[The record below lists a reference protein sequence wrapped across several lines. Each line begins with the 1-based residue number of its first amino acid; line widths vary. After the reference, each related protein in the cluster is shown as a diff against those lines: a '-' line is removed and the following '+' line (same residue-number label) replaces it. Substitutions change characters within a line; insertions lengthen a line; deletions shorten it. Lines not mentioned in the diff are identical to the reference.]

1 MVIKRSELASTDF
14 SDIATGERISA
25 VHPGEVLRAEF
36 LDPRGM
42 SVNALALALRVPAPR
57 INDVVRC
64 KRGVSTETALRLA
77 RYFGTSALFWMNL
90 QIAYDLRVVTEASG
104 AQIEREIEPLPLR
117 ERPKPPKTQAA
128 QARAAALATSAAQ
141 RVSRNTARSEPQ
153 GNEPRGSKPRGS
165 AAGSTR
171 RSTIT
176 SSRKA

>member
-14 SDIATGERISA
+14 SDIATGERITA

-57 INDVVRC
+57 INDVVRG
-64 KRGVSTETALRLA
+64 KRAVSPETALRLA

-90 QIAYDLRVVTEASG
+90 QITYDLRVTTLESG
-104 AQIEREIEPLPLR
+104 ARIEREIEPLPPR

-128 QARAAALATSAAQ
+128 SARAAALAASAAR
-141 RVSRNTARSEPQ
+141 RV
-153 GNEPRGSKPRGS
+153 GNG
-165 AAGSTR
+165 AAG
-171 RSTIT
+171 T